1 MTPIRR
7 REFLARSAA
16 AAAAMAAAG
25 AAPARTELPSGATET
40 VALGKTG
47 IEVSLVGMGTGS
59 VGSGQSS
66 NQVKLG
72 VAGFT
77 KLVRHCLDRGVCFFD
92 VADQYGSHV
101 YLREALKG
109 VPRDQ
114 YVIQTKTH
122 ATDAITTRDHLD
134 RYRLELGVDY
144 IDVVLLHCMTK
155 DGWTHDHTGA
165 MEYLAQAKDEKL
177 IRAHGTSN
185 HGMDPLRHSAKT
197 PFVEVNLA
205 RINPQGLIMDDKKPD
220 EVASVL
226 EEMHNAGKGV
236 IGMKI
241 LGEGRITTPEGKDE
255 SLRYVLGLGSVDSF
269 IIGFETTG
277 EPVSAEGRQ
286 SFRVSTATSGL
297 TARIGE
303 EACPLLDISATGI
316 AVISR
321 ATHLPG
327 ETVPVSISYDG
338 RSYSGTARVQG
349 IRKLPDG
356 RIRFG
361 LHGSDKGATG
371 GLFEITVDGTT
382 IWERKRDG
390 GFPGPKE
397 LKQRIRDIIDP
408 ERDLGHVDRTKHEGL
423 DT

>member
-1 MTPIRR
+1 MTPALNRR
-7 REFLARSAA
+7 DFLAQAT
-16 AAAAMAAAG
+16 AAG
-25 AAPARTELPSGATET
+25 ASLAASGSALAAGSARRALPESPTAKVT
-40 VALGKTG
+40 LGKSG
-47 IEVSLVGMGTGS
+47 VQVSLVGMGTGS

-66 NQVKLG
+66 KQSKLG
-72 VAGFT
+72 VKGFT
-77 KLVRHCLDRGVCFFD
+77 KVVRHALDHGVTFFD

-122 ATDAITTRDHLD
+122 ATDAITTRDHLN

-144 IDVVLLHCMTK
+144 IDIVLLHCMTK

-269 IIGFETTG
+269 IIGFETTDQ
-277 EPVSAEGRQ
+277 VDDILKR
-286 SFRVSTATSGL
+286 TADAL
-297 TARIGE
+297 A
-303 EACPLLDISATGI
+303 
-316 AVISR
+316 
-321 ATHLPG
+321 
-327 ETVPVSISYDG
+327 
-338 RSYSGTARVQG
+338 
-349 IRKLPDG
+349 
-356 RIRFG
+356 F
-361 LHGSDKGATG
+361 
-371 GLFEITVDGTT
+371 
-382 IWERKRDG
+382 
-390 GFPGPKE
+390 
-397 LKQRIRDIIDP
+397 LKA
-408 ERDLGHVDRTKHEGL
+408 
-423 DT
+423 